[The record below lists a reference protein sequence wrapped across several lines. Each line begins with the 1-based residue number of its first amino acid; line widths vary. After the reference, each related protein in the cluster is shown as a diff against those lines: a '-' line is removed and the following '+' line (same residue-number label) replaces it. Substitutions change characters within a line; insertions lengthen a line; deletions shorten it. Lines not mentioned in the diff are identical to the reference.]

1 MDFFSSLLKAYE
13 RAELE
18 GLVDQHGDKD
28 EPVLL
33 PLFHESKKAF
43 KNIVNVT
50 LNKEGEVLAAEW
62 LDDGTRIIFPVT
74 PASVTRTAKPEPHPL
89 VDKLKTYTPD
99 FPAYTAFH
107 ERLEE
112 WTVSTV
118 DKFVNFWTPSPQLLM
133 TRTSL
138 KTWPANFIPIQLLKG
153 WLLRI
158 VKVKPPI

>member
-33 PLFHESKKAF
+33 PLFHESKKAA
-43 KNIVNVT
+43 KNIVNVI
-50 LNKEGEVLAAEW
+50 LSKQGEILTVEW

-107 ERLEE
+107 ERLEDCKNGLKI
-112 WTVSTV
+112 TLTRSSLTQ
-118 DKFVNFWTPSPQLLM
+118 KSPKLFVT
-133 TRTSL
+133 T
-138 KTWPANFIPIQLLKG
+138 G
-153 WLLRI
+153 
-158 VKVKPPI
+158 

>member
-33 PLFHESKKAF
+33 PLFHESKKAA

-50 LNKEGEVLAAEW
+50 LNKEGEVLTAEW

-99 FPAYTAFH
+99 FPAYQAFH

-112 WTVSTV
+112 
-118 DKFVNFWTPSPQLLM
+118 
-133 TRTSL
+133 
-138 KTWPANFIPIQLLKG
+138 
-153 WLLRI
+153 
-158 VKVKPPI
+158 